1 MYWSAVDRE
10 IDQKL
15 VELFA
20 NYSIT
25 DKTEWRVASVKIPIE
40 NPTVGKVINFNFD
53 ISMTK

>member
-1 MYWSAVDRE
+1 VYWSTVDRK

-15 VELFA
+15 IELFT

-40 NPTVGKVINFNFD
+40 KPTVGKVINK
-53 ISMTK
+53 SL